1 MSQIDNL
8 LNFVAGNSENRKVMS
23 SVDDDVFSWLL
34 INSDLFTLNT
44 EPTTGEPSQLHPTD
58 VSPLQSNVRAPAALQ
73 PSITAQTSP
82 TPRSP
87 ETPVSYETNKTPDV
101 ALTDEE
107 KKKLRLER
115 NREIARNC
123 RKRQREKMEQM
134 EEEVKRLREEH
145 EELVFLLR
153 KGVDGDN
160 RENERRRQ
168 LKRMREMKD
177 TASEAELK
185 QMMEEYIVSW
195 QDYGQERHRTVK
207 YHLDRL
213 KALLLP
219 TNLTKALTSW
229 SGEKED
235 SLSTVD
241 SFRDYI
247 TDLQDLPSNEE
258 FPHRIVKE
266 QGIWSLICREMEFTP
281 EQQKSILGAK
291 ALIQTQRRNLQETL
305 SMLNQLQTKIDDNMK
320 TMKEMVDRYMNILKP
335 SQQIAFLTWIEENQ
349 ACMFM
354 LNSIW
359 MNRVQPHDN

>member
-1 MSQIDNL
+1 
-8 LNFVAGNSENRKVMS
+8 MS

-58 VSPLQSNVRAPAALQ
+58 VSPLQSNVRTPAALQ

-241 SFRDYI
+241 
-247 TDLQDLPSNEE
+247 P
-258 FPHRIVKE
+258 
-266 QGIWSLICREMEFTP
+266 
-281 EQQKSILGAK
+281 
-291 ALIQTQRRNLQETL
+291 
-305 SMLNQLQTKIDDNMK
+305 
-320 TMKEMVDRYMNILKP
+320 
-335 SQQIAFLTWIEENQ
+335 
-349 ACMFM
+349 
-354 LNSIW
+354 
-359 MNRVQPHDN
+359 